1 MIVSFNHKGLKQF
14 YDNGNAAKLTP
25 EHVNKIRRI
34 LTRLDNA
41 ASPTEMNVPGYNLH
55 KLSGNR
61 KDFWSVKVDKNFRII
76 FRFINED
83 VADVDYTDYH

>member
-14 YDNGNAAKLTP
+14 YESGNAAKLTP

-41 ASPTEMNVPGYNLH
+41 ASPEEMNEPGYNLH
-55 KLSGNR
+55 KLTGNR
-61 KDFWSVKVDKNFRII
+61 KDFWSVKVDKNYRII
-76 FRFINED
+76 FRFTGED
-83 VADVDYTDYH
+83 VADVDYIDYH

>member
-14 YDNGNAAKLTP
+14 YESGNAAKLTP
-25 EHVNKIRRI
+25 EHVSKIRRI

-41 ASPTEMNVPGYNLH
+41 ASPTEMNEPGYNLH
-55 KLSGNR
+55 KLSGTL

-76 FRFINED
+76 FRFTGED
-83 VADVDYTDYH
+83 AVEVDYIDYH

>member
-14 YDNGNAAKLTP
+14 YDSGNTAKLTP
-25 EHVNKIRRI
+25 GHVSKIRRI
-34 LTRLDNA
+34 LTRLDNV
-41 ASPTEMNVPGYNLH
+41 ASPAEMNVPGYNLH